1 MDSAGEVAFV
11 ALGSN
16 LGDRG
21 SIFSTTIRAL
31 EADASLD
38 LIAASPVFETDPVGP
53 GEQGAYFNAVVCLRT
68 GLAPPTLLRLLQD
81 IEVSLGRDRS
91 EAAVRWGPRTID
103 LDILFY
109 GERRIETPDLVIPH
123 PRAHERAFVLV
134 PMAALA
140 PDFVHPVLGSSM
152 QTLVSMQLE
161 DESMRRMP
169 DPEGWPRSDSN
180 AGSSDRESRGL

>member
-1 MDSAGEVAFV
+1 MDSAGEIAFV

-21 SIFSTTIRAL
+21 RIFSAAVRAL
-31 EADASLD
+31 DAKASLD

-53 GEQGAYFNAVVCLRT
+53 GEQGAYFNAVVSLRT
-68 GLAPPTLLRLLQD
+68 GLAPPALLRLLQD

-103 LDILFY
+103 LDVLFY
-109 GERRIETPDLVIPH
+109 AERRIDTPDLVIPH

-140 PDFVHPVLGSSM
+140 PDFIHPVLGSSM
-152 QTLVSMQLE
+152 QRLVSMQPE
-161 DESMRRMP
+161 VESMRRMP
-169 DPEGWPRSDSN
+169 DPDGWPPAAPD
-180 AGSSDRESRGL
+180 AGSSDRESRGP